1 MGSSHSRPTATTT
14 VAVDTSSALHPR
26 SLKRLKSAPHSL
38 RLLRPLESASISRSS
53 SPSYNSLSEK
63 QVERDPSRKGRPCDC
78 IAPHDY
84 WQPPLPTK
92 SVLPVSV
99 PIILLPSPTAGLLPA
114 PASTQH
120 SQSDVAYLRFLHD
133 YPQYTSSWHV
143 DALRRSEYSRLAQD
157 ETYVDY
163 MGGALY
169 PSSLISVHAE
179 FLQSTVLGNTH
190 SESPSS
196 KLSAALT
203 ARARAAV
210 LSFFNAPPGSTVIF
224 TANASAALK
233 LVGEAF
239 PFTPRA
245 AYILPEDAHNS
256 VHGIREFAKAK
267 GAPVVY
273 LSSPPRGGV
282 RVREAFTLI
291 DKHAPPAG
299 TPALFAY
306 TGQSNITNSKPPLA
320 VLAHASARGFTT
332 LLDAA
337 ALAPT
342 TPIDLTHTP
351 VDAVAISFYK
361 MFGFPTGIGALVLA
375 PGIGAWLREKRPWF
389 AGGTVEVVQVPG
401 TAVGRTAAIDEAFED
416 GTLNYTLLPA
426 VTTGLRLLGA
436 YLPALPARIAA
447 LSASCA
453 RLLEEIQWPRS
464 GLPAVRVLSRIPG
477 APPEPGEPTQG
488 TGGIVSCLMFDEKG
502 EPVPL
507 SRVAAHA
514 AANGIALRTG
524 CMCNPGGA
532 ATLLSLGSLMS
543 VLDQGDTSHPP
554 TLRSLEDAA
563 GRELGVV
570 RISFGLASCWTD
582 VWRVRCWVVQALNEQ
597 WTIRTAPPV
606 YGTNGDAGLE
616 SVVGRAI

>member
-1 MGSSHSRPTATTT
+1 MGSSHSRPTPTTT
-14 VAVDTSSALHPR
+14 VAADTSSALHPR

-84 WQPPLPTK
+84 WQPPLPTN
-92 SVLPVSV
+92 
-99 PIILLPSPTAGLLPA
+99 
-114 PASTQH
+114 
-120 SQSDVAYLRFLHD
+120 
-133 YPQYTSSWHV
+133 WHV

-169 PSSLISVHAE
+169 PASLISVHAE

-239 PFTPRA
+239 PFSPRA
-245 AYILPEDAHNS
+245 AYVLPEDAHNS

-282 RVREAFTLI
+282 RVREAF
-291 DKHAPPAG
+291 
-299 TPALFAY
+299 
-306 TGQSNITNSKPPLA
+306 PPLA

-436 YLPALPARIAA
+436 YLPALPSRIAA
-447 LSASCA
+447 LSACCA

-464 GLPAVRVLSRIPG
+464 GLPAVRVLSRVPG
-477 APPEPGEPTQG
+477 ATPEPGEASQG

-543 VLDQGDTSHPP
+543 VLDKGDASHPP

-563 GRELGVV
+563 GQELGVV

-597 WTIRTAPPV
+597 WTIRPAPPV

-616 SVVGRAI
+616 SVVGRAL

>member
-1 MGSSHSRPTATTT
+1 MGNNHSQPTSTPT
-14 VAVDTSSALHPR
+14 VDTASGLRPRALR
-26 SLKRLKSAPHSL
+26 RLKSTPHSL
-38 RLLRPLESASISRSS
+38 RPLRPLEIASMSRSP
-53 SPSYNSLSEK
+53 SPSFNSMSEK
-63 QVERDPSRKGRPCDC
+63 HSEREKENRPCDC
-78 IAPHDY
+78 SPHV
-84 WQPPLPTK
+84 LPSHLSAK
-92 SVLPVSV
+92 SVQPVSLPVV
-99 PIILLPSPTAGLLPA
+99 PHLLLPSPTAGLFSA
-114 PASTQH
+114 ASRIRPT
-120 SQSDVAYLRFLHD
+120 SDSDLAYARFLHD
-133 YPQYTSSWHV
+133 YPLYSSSWHV
-143 DALRRSEYSRLAQD
+143 DALRRSEYARLAPD

-169 PSSLISVHAE
+169 PASLISVHAD
-179 FLQSTVLGNTH
+179 FLQTAVLGNTH

-203 ARARAAV
+203 ATARAAV

-239 PFTPRA
+239 PFTPGA
-245 AYILPEDAHNS
+245 AFILPEDAHNS

-267 GAPVVY
+267 GAPIVY
-273 LSSPPRGGV
+273 LSSPPQGGV
-282 RVREAFTLI
+282 RIKEVFSLI
-291 DKHAPPAG
+291 DKHRPRSG

-306 TGQSNITNSKPPLA
+306 TGQSNITNSKPPLV
-320 VLAHASARGFTT
+320 VLAHAAGRGFTT

-342 TPIDLTHTP
+342 TPIDLTNTP
-351 VDAVAISFYK
+351 VDA
-361 MFGFPTGIGALVLA
+361 GRRALVLA

-447 LSASCA
+447 LSAACA
-453 RLLEEIQWPRS
+453 RLLEDIRWPQS
-464 GLPAVRVLSRIPG
+464 GAPAVRVLSRVSG
-477 APPEPGEPTQG
+477 APPEPGEAVQG
-488 TGGIVSCLMFDEKG
+488 AGGVVSCLMFDERG
-502 EPVPL
+502 DPIPL
-507 SRVAAHA
+507 SRVASHA

-532 ATLLSLGSLMS
+532 ATLLSLGSLMA
-543 VLDQGDTSHPP
+543 VLGHGDANHPP
-554 TLRSLEDAA
+554 TLRALEEAA

-582 VWRVRCWVVQALNEQ
+582 VWRVRCWVMQAINEK
-597 WTIRTAPPV
+597 WVINPP
-606 YGTNGDAGLE
+606 GLIPPANGAHGDVGLDG
-616 SVVGRAI
+616 VVGRAI